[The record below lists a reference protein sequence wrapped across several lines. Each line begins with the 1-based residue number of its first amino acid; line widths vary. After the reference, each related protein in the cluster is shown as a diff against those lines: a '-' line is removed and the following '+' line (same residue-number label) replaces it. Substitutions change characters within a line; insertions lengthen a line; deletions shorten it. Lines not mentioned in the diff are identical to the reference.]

1 MRAGRILHIG
11 GITVAGQSEHGFYVL
26 RRDSQGR
33 FFWNLVSAKGRALLT
48 SESFPTKAQSLASI
62 DACRAQ
68 SPLPGQYRVER
79 DKAGSP
85 YFVLLGPD
93 GTVIGRSDAY
103 PSVPLLAA
111 VILAARAYG
120 LAAILDDHT

>member
-1 MRAGRILHIG
+1 M
-11 GITVAGQSEHGFYVL
+11 L
-26 RRDSQGR
+26 RRDLQGKYL
-33 FFWNLVSAKGRALLT
+33 WSLLSAKGATLLT
-48 SESFPTKAQSLASI
+48 SETFATKAQSLASI

-68 SPLPGQYRVER
+68 SPVPGQYRVER

-85 YFVLLGPD
+85 YFALLGLD

-103 PSVPLLAA
+103 PSVSLLAS

-120 LAAILDDHT
+120 LSAILDDQT

>member
-1 MRAGRILHIG
+1 M
-11 GITVAGQSEHGFYVL
+11 AGQYDRGLYVL
-26 RRDSQGR
+26 RRDHQGKY
-33 FFWNLVSAKGRALLT
+33 FWSLLSAKGATLLT
-48 SESFPTKAQSLASI
+48 SETFATKAQSLASI

-68 SPLPGQYRVER
+68 SPIPGQYRVER

-85 YFVLLGPD
+85 YFALIGLD

-103 PSVPLLAA
+103 PSVPLLAS

-120 LAAILDDHT
+120 LSAILDDQT